1 MIVRAKL
8 FATLRRYAP
17 NASAGAQAGTPF
29 EMDVPDGATLAD
41 LVKRL
46 ALPADQVK
54 VAFVNGR
61 ARPDEWRLEPGDEI
75 GIFPPVGGG

>member
-8 FATLRRYAP
+8 FATLRHYAP
-17 NASAGAQAGTPF
+17 NGKAGAPF
-29 EMDVPDGATLAD
+29 EVDLLDGATIAD
-41 LVKRL
+41 LIRQL
-46 ALPADQVK
+46 NLPDEEVK

-61 ARPDEWRLEPGDEI
+61 ARPEEWRLEPGDEV